1 MLYAQYAPAY
11 IEQCRENK
19 NKVAKQSKAG
29 KGKRRD
35 CWKWRIYLYS
45 PPLTSCRIFFSFL
58 DFVTRENRKCLKKTR
73 YPSTDKKCNY
83 FSFVAAL
90 LTLKANQLI
99 FKIHLFCLRV
109 RKGEHACLPR
119 SYTKVPRCDD
129 GIIVLPGSLTISPG

>member
-1 MLYAQYAPAY
+1 MSGKQK
-11 IEQCRENK
+11 QSSK
-19 NKVAKQSKAG
+19 AKQSRQG
-29 KGKRRD
+29 KKKRLLEMAHLS
-35 CWKWRIYLYS
+35 IQ
-45 PPLTSCRIFFSFL
+45 PPFNLLQNFFFSFL